1 MASKK
6 QRSRSGSAP
15 HKFQAFVR
23 SYTEGVE
30 AKGVRRLL
38 DRDAPRAIRMLVGEL
53 PESETGKKGKA
64 AGFFTQARLL
74 FLGISYRLSPP
85 RRFVFGVSVLF
96 FILGMVRIDFSTGRN
111 GAGLRIDGSPFFLGL
126 AFAGVTLILVLELVE
141 RVLVRD
147 ELQVARQLQQD
158 LLPAIPPRIPGY
170 LAAQAYGTANEIGGD
185 YLHFAELPDGR
196 WVLAIGDASGHGM
209 AAGLLMALADATL
222 RTLLELTPEP
232 EQLAERLNRRL
243 CHTGDRRAFMSL
255 FYGILDPASG
265 ELRAVCAGHPYPVK
279 VSAAGAV
286 EELGA
291 GGLPLGIRE
300 DLKPASIRARL
311 EPGDLLLL
319 YSDGLPEAVN
329 AAGESFGFERMK
341 SLAAPGLA
349 PQQVVDR
356 LLGAHR
362 QHLGEEPLTDDWTVM
377 ALRRD
382 PEPAAR
388 AQSPIDQAP
397 LGKASATTA
406 VP

>member
-1 MASKK
+1 MATKP
-6 QRSRSGSAP
+6 RSPRPPKGSLP
-15 HKFQAFVR
+15 GKLRAFFR

-30 AKGVRRLL
+30 AKDVRRLL
-38 DRDAPRAIRMLVGEL
+38 DRDAPRAIRMLVGE
-53 PESETGKKGKA
+53 PPPGETA
-64 AGFFTQARLL
+64 ARGRVARFFSQARLL

-96 FILGMVRIDFSTGRN
+96 FFLGLVRFDFNLDQQGSR
-111 GAGLRIDGSPFFLGL
+111 LRIDGSPLFLGL
-126 AFAGVTLILVLELVE
+126 AFAGVTLLLVLELVE

-158 LLPAIPPRIPGY
+158 LLPASPPKIPGF
-170 LAAQAYGTANEIGGD
+170 LAAQACGTANEIGGD
-185 YLHFAELPDGR
+185 YLHFAELPDRR

-232 EQLAERLNRRL
+232 EQLVGRLNRRL

-255 FYGILDPASG
+255 FYGILDPATG
-265 ELRAVCAGHPYPVK
+265 ELHAVCAGHPYPVK
-279 VSAAGAV
+279 VSAAGV
-286 EELGA
+286 LEELGS

-300 DLKPASIRARL
+300 DLQLASIRARL

-341 SLAAPGLA
+341 SLAKPGGTPSA
-349 PQQVVDR
+349 IVDR
-356 LLGAHR
+356 ILAAHR
-362 QHLGEEPLTDDWTVM
+362 QHLGEEPLTDDWTVL
-377 ALRRD
+377 ALRRHAATA
-382 PEPAAR
+382 PSAPQVPAPA
-388 AQSPIDQAP
+388 
-397 LGKASATTA
+397 GSATTA
-406 VP
+406 LP

>member
-1 MASKK
+1 MAKTQK
-6 QRSRSGSAP
+6 RNAGAGTAR
-15 HKFQAFVR
+15 KLEEFFR

-30 AKGVRRLL
+30 AKDVRRLL

-53 PESETGKKGKA
+53 PEGGGKKGKA
-64 AGFFTQARLL
+64 ARFFTKTRLL

-85 RRFVFGVSVLF
+85 RRFVFGLSVLF
-96 FILGMVRIDFSTGRN
+96 FLLGMLRVDFNIDRE

-126 AFAGVTLILVLELVE
+126 AFAGVTLILLLELVE

-158 LLPAIPPRIPGY
+158 LLPASPPKIPGY
-170 LAAQAYGTANEIGGD
+170 QAAQACGTANEIGGD
-185 YLHFAELPDGR
+185 YLHFAELPDRR

-232 EQLAERLNRRL
+232 EQLVARLNRRL

-255 FYGILDPASG
+255 FYGLLDPASG
-265 ELRAVCAGHPYPVK
+265 ELTAVCAGHPYPVK
-279 VSAAGAV
+279 VSATGGV
-286 EELGA
+286 TELGA

-356 LLGAHR
+356 LLAAHR
-362 QHLGEEPLTDDWTVM
+362 RHLAEEPLTDDWTVM
-377 ALRRD
+377 ALRRN

-388 AQSPIDQAP
+388 AESPVAQAS
-397 LGKASATTA
+397 LGEASATTA